1 MDAMR
6 TPSKR
11 WLIAAT
17 VALLVAIGL
26 AAGWLLLRQPPLP
39 EGLIQANG
47 RIEGDH
53 YLVAGKMPGRVAE
66 LFAREGDAVQKDQ
79 VLLRLDAAQVDAKVE
94 QAHQA
99 VVALEAQFKAAQTG
113 LAMLRKDAPL
123 TVQTAEAGE
132 ALARSQRATALA
144 NAAQAARDAARFK
157 RLVESGTVD
166 RHRYEQMELA
176 SQVAQN
182 QANAA
187 RHGVTRAAKQL
198 AQARLGLDRIRAR
211 EDEVAALAAQ
221 RDQAKAA
228 LAEARSMRDDLTLKA
243 PAAGVLTT
251 RLVDVGEV
259 IAPGAST
266 FDVVDLDRLYLKV
279 FIPANE
285 IGKLR
290 LGLPAR
296 IYTDAFPNEP
306 LTATVRHIAAQ
317 AQFTPKEVQT
327 PDERVKLVY
336 AVKLYLDANP
346 QHRATPGL
354 PADAVIRW
362 EEGAPWTR
370 PRW

>member
-1 MDAMR
+1 MNIKKDR
-6 TPSKR
+6 FFLTT
-11 WLIAAT
+11 I
-17 VALLVAIGL
+17 VVLLVL
-26 AAGWLLLRQPPLP
+26 AGFATWWFLLRQSPLP

-79 VLLRLDAAQVDAKVE
+79 VLLRLDAAQVDARVE
-94 QAHQA
+94 QARQA
-99 VVALEAQFKAAQTG
+99 VVALEAQFKAAKTG
-113 LAMLRKDAPL
+113 LAILRKDAPL
-123 TVQTAEAGE
+123 TVQTAEAGA
-132 ALARSQRATALA
+132 ALTRSQRATALA
-144 NAAQAARDAARFK
+144 NAAQAERDAARFK
-157 RLVESGTVD
+157 RLAESGTVD

-187 RHGVTRAAKQL
+187 QHGVTSAEKQL
-198 AQARLGLDRIRAR
+198 AQARLGLERIRAS

-221 RDQAKAA
+221 RDQGKAA
-228 LAEARSMRDDLTLKA
+228 LAEAQSMRDDLTLKA

-251 RLVDVGEV
+251 RMVDVGEV
-259 IAPGAST
+259 IAPGAPM
-266 FDVVDLDRLYLKV
+266 FDIVDLDRLYLKV

-285 IGKLR
+285 IGKVR

-296 IYTDAFPNEP
+296 IYTDAFPDEP
-306 LTATVRHIAAQ
+306 LAATVRHIASQ

-362 EEGAPWTR
+362 KEDAPWAR

>member
-1 MDAMR
+1 MNIKKDR
-6 TPSKR
+6 FFLTT
-11 WLIAAT
+11 I
-17 VALLVAIGL
+17 VVLLVL
-26 AAGWLLLRQPPLP
+26 AGFATWWFLLRQSPLP

-79 VLLRLDAAQVDAKVE
+79 VLLRLDAAQVDARVE
-94 QAHQA
+94 QARQA
-99 VVALEAQFKAAQTG
+99 VVALEAQFKAAKTG
-113 LAMLRKDAPL
+113 LAILRKDAPL
-123 TVQTAEAGE
+123 TVQTAEAGA
-132 ALARSQRATALA
+132 ALTRSQRATALA
-144 NAAQAARDAARFK
+144 NAAQAERDAARFK
-157 RLVESGTVD
+157 RLAESGTVD

-182 QANAA
+182 QAIAA
-187 RHGVTRAAKQL
+187 RQGVTSAEKQL
-198 AQARLGLDRIRAR
+198 AQARLGLERISAR
-211 EDEVAALAAQ
+211 EDEVAALVAM

-228 LAEARSMRDDLTLKA
+228 LAEAQSVRDDLILKA

-259 IAPGAST
+259 IAPGAPM
-266 FDVVDLDRLYLKV
+266 FDIVDLDRLYIIV

-285 IGKLR
+285 IGKVR
-290 LGLPAR
+290 LGQPAR
-296 IYTDAFPNEP
+296 VYTDAFPDEP
-306 LTATVRHIAAQ
+306 LSATVRYIAAQ

-362 EEGAPWTR
+362 KEDAPWAR

>member
-1 MDAMR
+1 MNIKKDR
-6 TPSKR
+6 FFLTT
-11 WLIAAT
+11 I
-17 VALLVAIGL
+17 VVLLVL
-26 AAGWLLLRQPPLP
+26 AGFATWWFLLRQSPLP

-79 VLLRLDAAQVDAKVE
+79 VLLRLDAAQVDARVE
-94 QAHQA
+94 QARQA
-99 VVALEAQFKAAQTG
+99 VVALEAQFKAAKTG
-113 LAMLRKDAPL
+113 LAILRKDAPL
-123 TVQTAEAGE
+123 TVQTAEAGA
-132 ALARSQRATALA
+132 ALTRSQRATALA
-144 NAAQAARDAARFK
+144 SAVQAARDAARFK

-182 QANAA
+182 QAIAA
-187 RHGVTRAAKQL
+187 RPGATSAEKQL
-198 AQARLGLDRIRAR
+198 AQARLGLERIRAS

-221 RDQAKAA
+221 RDQGKAA
-228 LAEARSMRDDLTLKA
+228 LAEAQSVQDDLTLRA
-243 PAAGVLTT
+243 PAAGIITT
-251 RLVDVGEV
+251 RMVDVGEV
-259 IAPGAST
+259 IAPGAPM
-266 FDVVDLDRLYLKV
+266 FDIVDLDRLYLKV

-285 IGKLR
+285 IGKVR

-296 IYTDAFPNEP
+296 IYTDAFPDEP
-306 LTATVRHIAAQ
+306 LAATVRHIASQ

-362 EEGAPWTR
+362 KEDAPWAR

>member
-1 MDAMR
+1 MK
-6 TPSKR
+6 TPPKR
-11 WLIAAT
+11 LLVPVT
-17 VALLVAIGL
+17 VALLAVMGL
-26 AAGWLLLRQPPLP
+26 AVWWLLLRQPPLP
-39 EGLIQANG
+39 EGVIQANG

-79 VLLRLDAAQVDAKVE
+79 VLLRLDAAQVDARVE
-94 QAHQA
+94 QARQA
-99 VVALEAQFKAAQTG
+99 VVALDAQFKAAQTG

-144 NAAQAARDAARFK
+144 NEAQAARDAARFK
-157 RLVESGTVD
+157 RLAESGTVD
-166 RHRYEQMELA
+166 RRRYEQMELA
-176 SQVAQN
+176 SQVARN
-182 QANAA
+182 QADAA
-187 RHGVTRAAKQL
+187 QHGVTSAEKRL
-198 AQARLGLDRIRAR
+198 AQARLGLERIRAR

-221 RDQAKAA
+221 RDQVKAA
-228 LAEARSMRDDLTLKA
+228 LAEAQSVRDDLTIKA
-243 PAAGVLTT
+243 PAAGMLTT
-251 RLVDVGEV
+251 RMVDVGEV
-259 IAPGAST
+259 IAPGAPM
-266 FDVVDLDRLYLKV
+266 FDIVDLDRLYLKV

-285 IGKLR
+285 IGKVR

-296 IYTDAFPNEP
+296 IYTDAFPDEP
-306 LTATVRHIAAQ
+306 LAATVRHIASQ

-362 EEGAPWTR
+362 KEDAPWAK

>member
-1 MDAMR
+1 MK
-6 TPSKR
+6 TPLKH
-11 WLIAAT
+11 WLVPVT
-17 VALLVAIGL
+17 VALFVVIGL
-26 AAGWLLLRQPPLP
+26 TVWWLLLRQPPLP
-39 EGLIQANG
+39 EGVIQANG

-66 LFAREGDAVQKDQ
+66 LLAREGDTVQKDQ

-94 QAHQA
+94 QARQA
-99 VVALEAQFKAAQTG
+99 VIALEAQLQAAQTG

-132 ALARSQRATALA
+132 ALARAHLATALA
-144 NAAQAARDAARFK
+144 SATQAARDAARFK
-157 RLVESGTVD
+157 RLAESGTVD

-176 SQVAQN
+176 NQVAQN
-182 QANAA
+182 QVMAA
-187 RHGVTRAAKQL
+187 RQGVTSAEKQL
-198 AQARLGLDRIRAR
+198 AQARLGLERIRAR
-211 EDEVAALAAQ
+211 KYEVAALAAQ
-221 RDQAKAA
+221 REQAKAA
-228 LAEARSMRDDLTLKA
+228 LAEAQSVQDDLTLKA
-243 PAAGVLTT
+243 PAAGIITT
-251 RLVDVGEV
+251 RMADVGEV
-259 IAPGAST
+259 IAPGAPM
-266 FDVVDLDRLYLKV
+266 FDIVDLDRLYLKV
-279 FIPANE
+279 YVPEKE
-285 IGKLR
+285 IGKVR

-296 IYTDAFPNEP
+296 IFTDAFPDEP
-306 LTATVRHIAAQ
+306 LAATVRHIASQ

-362 EEGAPWTR
+362 KEDAPWAR

>member
-1 MDAMR
+1 MK

-11 WLIAAT
+11 WLIAVT
-17 VALLVAIGL
+17 VALLVAMGL
-26 AAGWLLLRQPPLP
+26 TVWWLLLRQPPLP
-39 EGLIQANG
+39 AGMIQANG

-53 YLVAGKMPGRVAE
+53 YLVAGKTPGRVVE
-66 LFAREGDAVQKDQ
+66 LFAREGAAVQKDQ
-79 VLLRLDAAQVDAKVE
+79 VLLRLDAAQVDARVE
-94 QAHQA
+94 QARQA
-99 VVALEAQFKAAQTG
+99 VVALEAQLKAAQTG

-144 NAAQAARDAARFK
+144 NEAQAARDAARFK
-157 RLVESGTVD
+157 RLAESGTVD

-182 QANAA
+182 QADAA
-187 RHGVTRAAKQL
+187 HHGVTSAAKQL

-211 EDEVAALAAQ
+211 EDEVTALAAQ
-221 RDQAKAA
+221 RDQVKAA
-228 LAEARSMRDDLTLKA
+228 LAEAQSVRDDLTIKA
-243 PAAGVLTT
+243 PATGMLTN

-259 IAPGAST
+259 IAPGAPM
-266 FDVVDLDRLYLKV
+266 FDIVDLDRLYLKV

-285 IGKLR
+285 IGKVR

-296 IYTDAFPNEP
+296 IYTDAFPDEP
-306 LTATVRHIAAQ
+306 LAATVRHIASQ
-317 AQFTPKEVQT
+317 AEFTPKEVQT

-336 AVKLYLDANP
+336 AVKLYLEANP

-362 EEGAPWTR
+362 KEDVPWVK
-370 PRW
+370 PQW

>member
-1 MDAMR
+1 MK
-6 TPSKR
+6 TPLKR
-11 WLIAAT
+11 LPIA
-17 VALLVAIGL
+17 VLLALLAAMGL

-39 EGLIQANG
+39 DGLIQANG

-66 LFAREGDAVQKDQ
+66 LFAREGDTVQKDQ
-79 VLLRLDAAQVDAKVE
+79 VLLRLDAAQVDARLE
-94 QAHQA
+94 QARQA
-99 VVALEAQFKAAQTG
+99 VIVLDAQLKAAQTG

-123 TVQTAEAGE
+123 SVQTAAAGA

-144 NAAQAARDAARFK
+144 NAAQATRDAARFK
-157 RLVESGTVD
+157 RLAESGTVD

-176 SQVAQN
+176 SLVAQN
-182 QANAA
+182 QADAA
-187 RHGVTRAAKQL
+187 QNGVTRAEKQL
-198 AQARLGLDRIRAR
+198 AQARLGLERIRVR

-221 RDQAKAA
+221 RDQVRAA
-228 LAEARSMRDDLTLKA
+228 LAEAQSVRDDLNLKS
-243 PAAGVLTT
+243 PAAGVITT
-251 RLVDVGEV
+251 RMADVGEV
-259 IAPGAST
+259 IAPGAPL
-266 FDVVDLDRLYLKV
+266 FDIVDLDRLYLKV

-296 IYTDAFPNEP
+296 IHTDAFPDEP
-306 LTATVRHIAAQ
+306 LAATVRQMASQ

-336 AVKLYLDANP
+336 AVKLYLEANP

-362 EEGAPWTR
+362 KEDVPWVK
-370 PRW
+370 PQW